1 MQLNEKS
8 VLVVDEAGMAGSRL
22 MAKLTDRANAAGA
35 KVVLVGDTRQCANCF
50 LPQRPKIPF
59 VFLEFPAF
67 KC

>member
-1 MQLNEKS
+1 
-8 VLVVDEAGMAGSRL
+8 MAGSRL